1 MITQELI
8 ARINQLAAKQKAGN
22 LTPDEKTEQEKLRK
36 QYLQGIKAQ
45 IADTLEASGLK
56 KSSDS
61 AEHHDPHCSC
71 GQHHHHHHADCGCNH
86 HHHHDDEHRH

>member
-1 MITQELI
+1 MITQELV
-8 ARINQLAAKQKAGN
+8 ARINQLAAKQKAGT
-22 LTPDEKTEQEKLRK
+22 LTSDEKTEQEQLRK

-61 AEHHDPHCSC
+61 AGHHAQNCSC
-71 GQHHHHHHADCGCNH
+71 GQHHHHHADCGCNN
-86 HHHHDDEHRH
+86 HHDDEQQH